1 MWKNPNILKY
11 GVGLTTIIKLNQFK
25 HTKLSKNIK
34 LTDTQRFIEQIVMEI
49 QTILTDSVTV
59 REMDNELKRVFVNN
73 MDIKGLSLY
82 CLGFNK
88 ENLTQHQRNKY
99 YDLFKHY
106 FLKTYSLELGK
117 YQNINIKI
125 RNDKSN
131 TMVNNYTMVK
141 GTLVKAKANKKLALE
156 WRVYTKYNNPMI
168 RDISIGGNSLA
179 SREKDRFAIIMENQ
193 GIEGIFKILTL

>member
-25 HTKLSKNIK
+25 HSKLSKNIK

-49 QTILTDSVTV
+49 QSILTDSVTV

-82 CLGFNK
+82 CLGLNK
-88 ENLTQHQRNKY
+88 ENLTQHQLNKY
-99 YDLFKHY
+99 YDLFKQY

-117 YQNINIKI
+117 YRNIKIKI
-125 RNDKSN
+125 RNDKSKSKD
-131 TMVNNYTMVK
+131 NYTMVK
-141 GTLVKAKANKKLALE
+141 GTLIKTKANKKLALE
-156 WRVYTKYNNPMI
+156 WRVYTKYTNPMI

-179 SREKDRFAIIMENQ
+179 RREKERFAIIMENQ

>member
-11 GVGLTTIIKLNQFK
+11 GAGLTTIIKLNQFK
-25 HTKLSKNIK
+25 HPKLSKNIK

-49 QTILTDSVTV
+49 QTILTDSLTV

-82 CLGFNK
+82 CLGLNK

-99 YDLFKHY
+99 YDSFKQY

-125 RNDKSN
+125 RNDKSKSKD
-131 TMVNNYTMVK
+131 NYTMVK
-141 GTLVKAKANKKLALE
+141 GSLIKAKANKKLALE

-179 SREKDRFAIIMENQ
+179 RREKERFAIIMEDD
-193 GIEGIFKILTL
+193 GIDGIFKILTL